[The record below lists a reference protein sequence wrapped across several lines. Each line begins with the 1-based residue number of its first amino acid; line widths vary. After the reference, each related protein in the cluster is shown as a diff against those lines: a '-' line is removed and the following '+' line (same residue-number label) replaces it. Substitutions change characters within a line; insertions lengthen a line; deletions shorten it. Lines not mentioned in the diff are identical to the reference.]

1 MKLSIIVPIYN
12 VAPYLRKCVDSLLA
26 QDYED
31 YEIILVDDGSTD
43 GSSDIADAIQS
54 EFSER
59 HTGYCLVNAAKPLLI
74 DKEQTHTTPKIK
86 VIHQENAGLSAA
98 RNTGIAAAQGEYVC
112 FVDSDD
118 YWEENVLG
126 ALMAQVDRE
135 KLDVLR
141 FDYHNVRQKAN
152 GEYEVFQ
159 PNKYPHAVDLRCDIV
174 NGETYLNERMGY
186 ACYAVQFIL
195 RRELS
200 LQEQFTTGI
209 HFEDVDWMPRMLLK
223 AERVNS
229 TSLVVYNYLVRLG
242 SITKVQGDVAKMRIN
257 IEDSI
262 YVIRTLFSLKKQY
275 PHNYWLQNM
284 ISLSAASVL
293 TYVANYLYNER
304 DKYIRLLQDMK
315 VFPLIIADQ
324 GKTYIRR
331 AKMINCLGMNIYCKL
346 IHGYKFIRS

>member
-275 PHNYWLQNM
+275 PH
-284 ISLSAASVL
+284 
-293 TYVANYLYNER
+293 T
-304 DKYIRLLQDMK
+304 
-315 VFPLIIADQ
+315 
-324 GKTYIRR
+324 
-331 AKMINCLGMNIYCKL
+331 
-346 IHGYKFIRS
+346 